1 MASPLTRIKVR
12 SSGDLYTRPTLVEAE
27 IDHVMGLSKAERQRR
42 GREQDPASG
51 EFLRPETLV
60 HLLRADLRQGGD
72 GSPYLLTLIKRCQG
86 NLRGTIHPNVP
97 QAPQLRQEILQEF
110 SLAFTREVANGS
122 DELDFFECH
131 FNSAFRSLRTNM
143 FNEHMARMRRLAPQL
158 IEPDDERSDVDIAAS
173 GSATDIWRPQQG
185 EDAVYLR
192 EVAAFIMT
200 FPPDERKAI
209 ALCRIKGLTQKE
221 AGLELGVDE
230 RTIRNLLARA
240 DAKLASIKE
249 SGR

>member
-12 SSGDLYTRPTLVEAE
+12 STKDLYTRPALVEAE
-27 IDHVMGLSKAERQRR
+27 INHVMGLSKAERQRR

-51 EFLRPETLV
+51 DFLRSETLV

-72 GSPYLLTLIKRCQG
+72 GTPYLLTLIKRCQG
-86 NLRGTIHPNVP
+86 NLRGTIHPEVP
-97 QAPQLRQEILQEF
+97 QAAQLRQEVLQEF
-110 SLAFTREVANGS
+110 SLAFAREVASGG
-122 DELDFFECH
+122 DELDFFECQ
-131 FNSAFRSLRTNM
+131 FNSAFRSFRTNM
-143 FNEHMARMRRLAPQL
+143 FDEHMARMRRLAPQL
-158 IEPDDERSDVDIAAS
+158 IEPGDERSDVDIAA
-173 GSATDIWRPQQG
+173 GSATEIWRPQQG